1 MTDQYFGI
9 TDTGKERQNNEDAFI
24 ARESAGNRFIIAC
37 VIDGVGGYAGGEVA
51 ARLAREAIL
60 KRLEK
65 PSGDIISMIIDCF
78 ELANERIIEQKQ
90 LNKEYAQM
98 SCVSTLALADITNN
112 QFYYAHVGDTRL
124 YLLRDHSL
132 VKISHDQSFVG
143 FLEESGRLSE
153 EEAMNHPK
161 RNEINKA
168 LGFESHL
175 GKNTDY
181 IETGQSPFLSGDLLL
196 LCSDGLT
203 DMLGSAEIT
212 GILTKEGSLKEK
224 GKQLIEAANHR
235 GGKDNVTVVLVHNN
249 KVPQKH
255 TATAIKQREPA
266 SADPASNAVEQRAQD
281 NEAEMPVTKSSKG
294 TIAVLSILVVLFLA
308 STIYLYLQNKKQDLI
323 PDKQPAVVVNKPA
336 DPLQLKLQKAVDN
349 LKGNIL
355 ILSDTAYKAPIIISN
370 AIQINR
376 DSLLIKA
383 RGHIVFQSD
392 SGYTGAAIKLSA
404 KCKNIVLDSL
414 SFTNFNTGIS
424 LVNNAVELKNVR
436 FINVKQSVQNQLSFA
451 DKKYISGKLPHLVM
465 KADSL
470 PVSNKK

>member
-9 TDTGKERQNNEDAFI
+9 TDTGKERKNNEDAFI
-24 ARESAGNRFIIAC
+24 ARESAENRFIIAC
-37 VIDGVGGYAGGEVA
+37 VIDGVGGYAGGEIA
-51 ARLAREAIL
+51 AGLAREAIL

-212 GILTKEGSLKEK
+212 GILTNEGSLKEK
-224 GKQLIEAANHR
+224 GKQLIAAANHR

-266 SADPASNAVEQRAQD
+266 FADPVSSVVEQPAQD
-281 NEAEMPVTKSSKG
+281 NEAELPVAKSSKG
-294 TIAVLSILVVLFLA
+294 TIAVLSMLVVLFLA
-308 STIYLYLQNKKQDLI
+308 STIDLI
-323 PDKQPAVVVNKPA
+323 PDKQPAVVVNNKPA

-355 ILSDTAYKAPIIISN
+355 ILSDTAYKAPIIISS

-376 DSLLIKA
+376 DTLLIKA
-383 RGHIVFQSD
+383 KGHIVFQSD
-392 SGYTGAAIKLSA
+392 SGYNGAAIKLSA
-404 KCKNIVLDSL
+404 KCKKIVLDSL
-414 SFTNFNTGIS
+414 SFVNFNTGIS

-436 FINVKQSVQNQLSFA
+436 FVNVKQSVQNELSFA
-451 DKKYISGKLPHLVM
+451 DKKYISGKLPYLVV
-465 KADSL
+465 KTDSL